1 MFTTNHLTAS
11 IRRSLVRKQLLAAL
25 AAGSILTVWDAGI
38 VLGQEKPQKTTGEL
52 VIPDSKPGEADFDK
66 AIQMRINVDSL
77 DKLNEIVILV
87 DSAIRKGLS
96 PASDEAAKTFLASVL
111 KQRVEYGIRDLQE
124 SRRSQA
130 RVSKAM
136 GEFIEDLSRAIEL
149 DPSLIEAYV
158 IKAAI
163 LRDRQEF
170 GEARDVLSD
179 GIKVM
184 EPMLKSKPKSLEVRE
199 NLSKLYA
206 TRATMQEETDD
217 QAADMEKSYEINPND
232 TEVLKRYLLL
242 LQSQQKFDKVLETI
256 EKALKND
263 PNNIEFIAS
272 KITILL
278 QSGKVDDALAFSTK
292 SIESTTDS
300 EIKATLLRQRA
311 LIYTSKE
318 NAEAA
323 KQDLDASLALI
334 KDNVPTMLLRAK
346 LAVGTGDFAG
356 GLKDVEA
363 ILEIDEDNADAILL
377 RADIATDSDRFAEA
391 IDDYKSLINRIQPGQ
406 LREELQLKLSLA
418 YWRNNNHKQ
427 ALRVIDQVTRANDG
441 NWPAYRLRGEIL
453 LSLGEHGDAVS
464 AYEKAIRMMPEAV
477 NEDIRSSLFNNL
489 SWLLATSPEDG
500 VRDGERALELG
511 LKACE
516 LTNYSAAH
524 ILSTLA
530 AAYAEKG
537 DFDKAVEFSKKA
549 VELGKKEENE
559 QLEQLEG
566 ELKSYQEKKPWRE
579 KQEAKPA
586 TNKPAIPVPSGAG
599 T

>member
-1 MFTTNHLTAS
+1 MFTTNPTANPTAIS
-11 IRRSLVRKQLLAAL
+11 TRRALARKQLLAAL
-25 AAGSILTVWDAGI
+25 ATGSVLLAWDGA
-38 VLGQEKPQKTTGEL
+38 VAVAQDKPQKGSGEL
-52 VIPDSKPGEADFDK
+52 VIPESKPGEADFDK

-111 KQRVEYGIRDLQE
+111 KQRVEFGIRDLQE

-130 RVSKAM
+130 RVSKAL
-136 GEFIEDLSRAIEL
+136 GEFIEDLSRSIEL

-184 EPMLKSKPKSLEVRE
+184 EPVLKSKPKSLEVRE
-199 NLSKLYA
+199 KLAKLYA
-206 TRATMQEETDD
+206 TRSLMQEETDD
-217 QAADMEKSYEINPND
+217 QIADMEKSYEINPND
-232 TEVLKRYLLL
+232 ADILKRYLLL
-242 LQSQQKFDKVLETI
+242 LQSQQKFD
-256 EKALKND
+256 
-263 PNNIEFIAS
+263 
-272 KITILL
+272 
-278 QSGKVDDALAFSTK
+278 
-292 SIESTTDS
+292 
-300 EIKATLLRQRA
+300 
-311 LIYTSKE
+311 
-318 NAEAA
+318 AA

-334 KDNVPTMLLRAK
+334 KNNVPTMLLRAR
-346 LAVGTGDFAG
+346 LAVGTGDFEG

-363 ILEIDEDNADAILL
+363 ILEIEEDNADAILL
-377 RADIATDSDRFAEA
+377 RADIATDSDRYAEA
-391 IDDYKSLINRIQPGQ
+391 IDDYKSLINRIQPGP
-406 LREELQLKLSLA
+406 LREELQLKLGLA

-441 NWPAYRLRGEIL
+441 NWQAYRLRGEIL
-453 LSLGEHGDAVS
+453 LSQGEHGDAVS
-464 AYEKAIRMMPEAV
+464 AYEKAVRMMPEAV
-477 NEDIRSSLFNNL
+477 NEDIRSSLLNNL

-516 LTNYSAAH
+516 LTNYAEAH

-537 DFDKAVEFSKKA
+537 DFEKAIEFATKAVDI
-549 VELGKKEENE
+549 GKKEESE

-579 KQEAKPA
+579 KQEAKPT
-586 TNKPAIPVPSGAG
+586 TNKPAIPAPSGAG